1 MNPYTG
7 DHCDDMP
14 SDRIL
19 EASVVEIA
27 RVDGKPTEP
36 GPEAWFT
43 GTVWL
48 DEFAKLTGSK
58 KSWKRTI

>member
-1 MNPYTG
+1 MICLPDRTLETG
-7 DHCDDMP
+7 VM
-14 SDRIL
+14 
-19 EASVVEIA
+19 EIA

-36 GPEAWFT
+36 GPEAWVT

-48 DEFAKLTGSK
+48 DELAKLTGSK